1 MSNINSDKR
10 QVILYGAFDRYNYG
24 DNLMPILLEMYFKKQ
39 HEDKIKNI
47 DFVFASIKDS
57 DLRNYDCKQTVA
69 MRKLL
74 NAPNDSTVILV
85 GGEILG
91 ADVGILYIHVQENP
105 VAVKFLRLLR
115 RVSPSLLITLAKMKY
130 DAVWDF
136 PYIPQKESFTN
147 NVKVVYNTVGA
158 VPNKDQ
164 LEKIK
169 QADYISVRDERT
181 YKGVAEIEKVQLVP
195 DSVLMMS
202 KVVDMD
208 YLETKVRDEI
218 KNALS
223 KGKFITVQACPYK
236 VKFSAKQMADELGK
250 IRRDHGVD
258 AVLLPI
264 GYASGHDDVIFLEKV
279 KACSENNI
287 LLLNELTVWEIMY
300 VIAKSIGF
308 YGTSL
313 HGVITAMSFKIP
325 HFCINDDITKLVS
338 FLETWS
344 VAPYHKPLSVEQIS
358 GTLKH
363 VIEGPATGLKEAVEH
378 AQQLIFKSLDDIVDV
393 L

>member
-1 MSNINSDKR
+1 MLSVNSDKR

-24 DNLMPILLEMYFKKQ
+24 DNLMPILLEMYFNKY
-39 HEDKIKNI
+39 HEDKVKDI
-47 DFVFASIKDS
+47 DFVFSSIKDS
-57 DLRNYDCKQTVA
+57 DLQSYDCKRTVA
-69 MRKLL
+69 MRDLL
-74 NAPNDSTVILV
+74 NAPDNSTVVLV

-105 VAVKFLRLLR
+105 IAVKFLRLLR
-115 RVSPSLLITLAKMKY
+115 RVSPSLLITLAKKKY

-136 PYIPQKESFTN
+136 PYIPQKESFAN
-147 NVKVVYNTVGA
+147 KVKVIYNTVGA
-158 VPNKDQ
+158 VPNRSQ

-181 YKGVAEIEKVQLVP
+181 YKGVAEIENVKLIP

-202 KVVDMD
+202 KVVDID

-218 KNALS
+218 KSVLS
-223 KGKFITVQACPYK
+223 KGKFITIQACPYK

-250 IRRDHGVD
+250 IRREHGID

-279 KACSENNI
+279 KACSEHNL
-287 LLLNELTVWEIMY
+287 LLLNELNVWEIMY

-313 HGVITAMSFKIP
+313 HGVITAMSFQIP

-344 VAPYHKPLSVEQIS
+344 VPPYHKPLSIDEIS
-358 GTLKH
+358 GTVKH
-363 VIEGPATGLKEAVEH
+363 AIAGPAEGLKNAVEH
-378 AQQLIFKSLDDIVDV
+378 AQNLIFESLDDIVDV
-393 L
+393 F